1 MISSAWLLSCSM
13 LEGHP
18 YISFENSNYREN
30 MHSATQEMDSDQT
43 SKKKIVRIKQ
53 IKLILFMFKS
63 RGRIL

>member
-1 MISSAWLLSCSM
+1 M
-13 LEGHP
+13 LEGHH